1 MCHDLELFF
10 LCLCLNEFV
19 KCVTEQLNAKSC
31 LDFDSMQC
39 NQKSYTEAILLGL
52 Q

>member
-1 MCHDLELFF
+1 MCHDLELLI
-10 LCLCLNEFV
+10 LCLYLSEFL
-19 KCVTEQLNAKSC
+19 KFVTEQLNAKS

-39 NQKSYTEAILLGL
+39 NQKSYTEAILLDL